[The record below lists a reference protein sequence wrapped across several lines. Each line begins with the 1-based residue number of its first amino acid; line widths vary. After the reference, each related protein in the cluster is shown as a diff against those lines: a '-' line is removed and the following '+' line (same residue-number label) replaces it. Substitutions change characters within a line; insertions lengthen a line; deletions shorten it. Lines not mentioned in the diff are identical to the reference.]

1 MAARLVSGIPIPLSS
16 FSFRGRESSSQVG
29 HLSFLS
35 LLAVVCAVLRL
46 APAAMQSTH
55 DHMTALPW
63 VSLHSAAPC
72 SVSDAVAHT
81 PQHSCS
87 ACISLGRLRCRAPAA
102 GACMNSLS
110 VVSFDCAASTP
121 RQYRCAS
128 IVVLQPFSSSPLR
141 IKGQPGAGRAEG
153 GRAILPIR
161 RRRRLS
167 LLSLNWHHQSEC
179 ARGGRDTQQQDS
191 HHSGHHR
198 HTPCPLP
205 LLNLGRSTALVEAS
219 APWLGQ
225 PRREPRQRQQ
235 QQQHRQSRPSQL
247 Q

>member
-110 VVSFDCAASTP
+110 VVSVDCAASTP

-128 IVVLQPFSSSPLR
+128 ILAVLQPSSSSPLSGS
-141 IKGQPGAGRAEG
+141 KGSRAPGGQREG
-153 GRAILPIR
+153 GRF
-161 RRRRLS
+161 
-167 LLSLNWHHQSEC
+167 
-179 ARGGRDTQQQDS
+179 
-191 HHSGHHR
+191 
-198 HTPCPLP
+198 CPFVVVVGCP
-205 LLNLGRSTALVEAS
+205 FFRSTGTTS
-219 APWLGQ
+219 
-225 PRREPRQRQQ
+225 
-235 QQQHRQSRPSQL
+235 QSVHEEGEIHSSRTVITLAITDTRHARCPS
-247 Q
+247 